1 MMFFWLIKE
10 AFLSLWRHKFRSF
23 LAILGVVVGIVA
35 VAVLMSVGNGV
46 KADVTKSIE
55 GIGSNLIVIVS
66 GKINTSSSGGF
77 NQGSVGNP
85 ANFVSGDILK
95 REDVEAIQKISEVK
109 AVAPITLVPGSI
121 RKGEQVSM
129 ATPTGAT
136 PDLAEIFTG
145 FKIKYGRF
153 IEDADDGK
161 QVLVTGDAVRK
172 QLFSDRDNIV
182 GEKVMLGTDE
192 FEIIG
197 QLEKPAEAGAI
208 FSSDYDSIAIMPFE
222 TAKRLNGGED
232 KIMRIGAV
240 ARDAQKMNET
250 KDLIQQDMLK
260 RHKEDEFS
268 VLTQEDLLGL
278 MNSVIELLTSSVA
291 AIAAVSL
298 IVGGIGISSVMF
310 MSVADRTR
318 EIGVRKA
325 IGATSG
331 WILFQFLVESV
342 ILAIFGGV
350 LGLAAAWLVNY
361 IIDLKTVIHPA
372 VTPGIIYLAL
382 GFCMGVGV
390 IFGLIPAVRGARKDP
405 VDALRE
411 G

>member
-1 MMFFWLIKE
+1 MFFWLVKE

-55 GIGSNLIVIVS
+55 GIGSNLIMVVS
-66 GKINTSSSGGF
+66 GKIDTSTSGGF
-77 NQGSVGNP
+77 SQGSVGNP

-95 REDVEAIQKISEVK
+95 REDVDAIQKIPEVK

-129 ATPTGAT
+129 ATPTGSTA
-136 PDLAEIFTG
+136 DLAEVFTG

-153 IEDADDGK
+153 IEDADEGHN
-161 QVLVTGDAVRK
+161 VLVTGDAVRK
-172 QLFSDRDNIV
+172 QLFSDKDNIV
-182 GEKVMLGTDE
+182 GEKVTIGTDE
-192 FEIIG
+192 FEIVG

-208 FSSDYDSIAIMPFE
+208 FSNDYDSIAIMPFE

-240 ARDAQKMNET
+240 ARDAQKINET

-278 MNSVIELLTSSVA
+278 LNNVIQLLTSSVA
-291 AIAAVSL
+291 AIAAISL

-325 IGATSG
+325 IGATNG

-350 LGLAAAWLVNY
+350 LGLATAWIVNY

-390 IFGLIPAVRGARKDP
+390 IFGLIPAARAARKDP
-405 VDALRE
+405 VEALRE